1 MNGKKILTLLLAAIM
16 IFTLVACAEKDEP
29 SGDDPVAKVGDTII
43 TENQL
48 NQYTYLYSYLQG
60 IDLSAASAEDLQY
73 VKSLVLED
81 YISLVIINQEY
92 ADDPEA
98 LPEDYETAADEF
110 VTKVGEQEQASA
122 YMKENNISDE
132 YLKEFY
138 IDQYYSM
145 AFFNDLTAGIEEVTE
160 EDAKA
165 YFDENPDQFVIDE
178 VTASHILVKEEK
190 LAKEILEKLK
200 DGEDFAE
207 LAKEYSIDGSAAQGG
222 ALGTFGRGAMV
233 PEFEEAAFALKPGE
247 ISDLVQSQ
255 FGYHIIK
262 VTDKEQGNETFADEK
277 DNIIAFLNDV
287 AIREAYTARIKE
299 LREQYG
305 VEYMREQG

>member
-1 MNGKKILTLLLAAIM
+1 
-16 IFTLVACAEKDEP
+16 
-29 SGDDPVAKVGDTII
+29 
-43 TENQL
+43 
-48 NQYTYLYSYLQG
+48 
-60 IDLSAASAEDLQY
+60 
-73 VKSLVLED
+73 
-81 YISLVIINQEY
+81 
-92 ADDPEA
+92 
-98 LPEDYETAADEF
+98 
-110 VTKVGEQEQASA
+110 
-122 YMKENNISDE
+122 
-132 YLKEFY
+132 
-138 IDQYYSM
+138 M

-262 VTDKEQGNETFADEK
+262 VTDKEQGNESFADEK